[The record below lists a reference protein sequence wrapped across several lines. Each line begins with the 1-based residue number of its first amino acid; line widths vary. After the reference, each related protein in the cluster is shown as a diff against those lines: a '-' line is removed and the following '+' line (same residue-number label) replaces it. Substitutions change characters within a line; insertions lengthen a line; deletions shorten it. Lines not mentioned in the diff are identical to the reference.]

1 MRGDTPSDIKEYSM
15 FSTLSR
21 SLIVP
26 IIALSMSMAC
36 ASNSDALEGELAVGE
51 PLATLSAEADVPA
64 RFSWIVDNEL
74 AALAHPATG
83 QGLAWNVQYLLDA
96 KIRTLFTLTLTP
108 LDQSIIASY
117 ALKNIHM
124 PVMDFG
130 APSME
135 QLHDFVTETQDA
147 ISTGGSGAI
156 HCAAGMGR
164 TGTFAAAYLV
174 HKGMS
179 SQDAIDKVRDLRP
192 GSIET
197 TVQENAVHDY
207 EKSVSQSRP

>member
-1 MRGDTPSDIKEYSM
+1 MSSIV
-15 FSTLSR
+15 SR
-21 SLIVP
+21 SLFIP
-26 IIALSMSMAC
+26 IMALLLSAGC
-36 ASNSDALEGELAVGE
+36 ASNSDALDGDLAIGE
-51 PLATLSAEADVPA
+51 PLETLSAEADVPA
-64 RFSWIVDNEL
+64 RFSWVVENEL

-83 QGLAWNVQYLLDA
+83 HGLAWNVQYMIDA
-96 KIRTLFTLTLTP
+96 KVKTLFTLTLTP

-124 PVMDFG
+124 PVKDFG

-135 QLHDFVTETQDA
+135 QLQEFVVETQEA
-147 ISTGGSGAI
+147 IASGGSGAI

-179 SQDAIDKVRDLRP
+179 SQEAIDKLRELRP

-197 TVQENAVHDY
+197 SVQEDAVHDY
-207 EKSVSQSRP
+207 EKFMSKSRP

>member
-1 MRGDTPSDIKEYSM
+1 MSC
-15 FSTLSR
+15 STRWPALFAC
-21 SLIVP
+21 VF
-26 IIALSMSMAC
+26 ALSLSPGC
-36 ASNSDALEGELAVGE
+36 ASNSDSLDGEVAVGQ
-51 PLATLSAEADVPA
+51 PLESLSTEAEAPA

-83 QGLAWNVQYLLDA
+83 EGLAWNIQYLMDA
-96 KIRTLFTLTLTP
+96 NIKTLFTLTLTP
-108 LDQSIIASY
+108 LDQSIVGSY
-117 ALKNIHM
+117 ALENIHM
-124 PVMDFG
+124 PVKDFG
-130 APSME
+130 APTME
-135 QLHDFVTETQDA
+135 QLQEFVAGTQET

-179 SQDAIDKVRDLRP
+179 SQEAIDKVRELRP

-197 TVQENAVHDY
+197 GVQEQAVHDFQQFLA
-207 EKSVSQSRP
+207 EPQR